1 MRNHVAEWVLKQ
13 IVLRREGG
21 AERDEDESRFDG
33 ARQYFEWQLQTSD
46 ALFSRY
52 PNFDVTGKRVLD
64 IGCGVGG
71 RCAYFARR
79 GAAQVVGIDINA
91 DEIALARQVCAEVRP
106 AASPIIQFLVSRE
119 NAAMPELG
127 QFDMVFLVDAM
138 EHVVSPPNI
147 LRLAYEYV
155 KPGGKCCFNTIG
167 WYNYHGSH
175 VGYMPWLNLFFSD
188 ETILNVIR
196 WSVSR
201 PDYRPTAFDSDP
213 PIERWRGIYNLRD
226 RPGEH
231 LNKITISELKRLVRY
246 TIFRSATMRI
256 VPFGSRNPLVRLLNP
271 LRHVPV
277 LQEVFHSGVVV
288 ELMK

>member
-1 MRNHVAEWVLKQ
+1 MRNYVAEWVLKQ
-13 IVLRREGG
+13 IVLKGERRTK
-21 AERDEDESRFDG
+21 RDEDESRSAG
-33 ARQYFEWQLQTSD
+33 VRQYFEWQLRTSD

-52 PNFDVTGKRVLD
+52 PNFDVAGKRVLD

-71 RCAYFARR
+71 RSAYLARR

-91 DEIALARQVCAEVRP
+91 AEIESAKRVCAEVLP
-106 AASPIIQFLVSRE
+106 EVSLSIQFLASTE
-119 NAAMPELG
+119 NAVLRDIG
-127 QFDMVFLVDAM
+127 QFDLVFLVDAM

-147 LRLAYEYV
+147 LRLAYDYV
-155 KPGGKCCFNTIG
+155 KPGGKCWFNTVG

-175 VGYMPWLNLFFSD
+175 CGYMPWLNLFFSD
-188 ETILNVIR
+188 ETIINVIR

-201 PDYRPTAFDSDP
+201 PGYRPTQFDSNP

-231 LNKITISELKRLVRY
+231 LNKITISEIKKLIRY
-246 TIFRSATMRI
+246 TVFRSAAMTV

-277 LQEVFHSGVVV
+277 LQEVFHSFVVV
-288 ELMK
+288 ELTK